1 MMPRIS
7 SAAALLLS
15 ASTVLFTSCGKPEIR
30 VYLAPKDAPPPP
42 HGAPGHV
49 HNPNDPNDVHEEE
62 PAAKAPERV
71 KPQITFTRPEGWTDA
86 PPGEV
91 SIAAFAVKGDGVE
104 ATVNVT
110 PLPDLRGRESLVVN
124 MYRQQTGQAPIEQE
138 DLGKTLQPVEVAGGE
153 GQLLEL
159 LGSNRGKPTRL
170 ITVIAHRD
178 GRSWFYRISGDDAFV
193 SAQKETFL
201 NFIKTVK
208 IIEPPATAEPGASPA
223 PAAPA
228 PTVAP
233 APAPAPEPAAAP
245 AAAPAPATTEAAPK
259 AQP

>member
-1 MMPRIS
+1 MTLRIS
-7 SAAALLLS
+7 PVAALLLS
-15 ASTVLFTSCGKPEIR
+15 ASAVLFTSCGKPEIR

-42 HGAPGHV
+42 PTADTHV
-49 HNPNDPNDVHEEE
+49 HNPNDPNDVHPEE
-62 PAAKAPERV
+62 PPARPPERA
-71 KPQITFTRPEGWTDA
+71 KPKITYTRPEGWTDA

-91 SIAAFAVKGDGVE
+91 SIAAFSVKGDGVE
-104 ATVNVT
+104 AAINVT

-124 MYRQQTGQAPIEQE
+124 MYRQQTGQPPIEQA

-193 SAQKETFL
+193 TTQKETFL
-201 NFIKTVK
+201 NFLKTVK
-208 IIEPPATAEPGASPA
+208 ITEPPASPEPGAPPATPA
-223 PAAPA
+223 PA
-228 PTVAP
+228 TNP
-233 APAPAPEPAAAP
+233 APAPAPT
-245 AAAPAPATTEAAPK
+245 AAPAPSTEAAPK